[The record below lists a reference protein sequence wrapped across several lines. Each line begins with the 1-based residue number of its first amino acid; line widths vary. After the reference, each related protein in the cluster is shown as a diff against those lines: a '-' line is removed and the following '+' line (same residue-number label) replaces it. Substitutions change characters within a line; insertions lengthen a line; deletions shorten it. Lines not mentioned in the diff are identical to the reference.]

1 MCHGITDPSRMGEA
15 TTASTS
21 SSSSTIVLLSSVVV
35 VVVVIV
41 SYRIPQSYLAARLL
55 RFAFVS
61 IPFRS
66 WLCPQ
71 NIYATKV

>member
-1 MCHGITDPSRMGEA
+1 MEVHKVVSRDHRSIKDGQQLLLLLL
-15 TTASTS
+15 
-21 SSSSTIVLLSSVVV
+21 ILLSSVVV